1 MKQLLLLLFFVIT
14 VSTYAQES
22 SLRIF
27 YGFADAELLEGKD
40 LDGVSNSEVENLFEL
55 GMEYTIPISAKLSI
69 VPGLTYTK
77 TDLKT
82 SSRLYYDL
90 LSSYHDEGNDTQPA
104 PQLEKIE
111 ILSIPILVEFSF
123 WNYFFVNGG
132 PVLSFQLNDNII
144 NSQEGI
150 GYHLGFGGQYNFG
163 DFFVFANPYF
173 KQFGT
178 IDFKDENR
186 DRNLSQFGVHVGLG
200 YQF

>member
-1 MKQLLLLLFFVIT
+1 MNQLLLFLFSVIT
-14 VSTYAQES
+14 VSTYAQKS

-27 YGFADAELLEGKD
+27 YGFADAELLESED

-77 TDLKT
+77 TDLQT
-82 SSRLYYDL
+82 SSTLYYDL
-90 LSSYHDEGNDTQPA
+90 LSSYYNESNYTQPA
-104 PQLEKIE
+104 PLLEEIE
-111 ILSIPILVEFSF
+111 LLSIPILVEFSF

-132 PVLSFQLNDNII
+132 PVVSFQLNDNNI

-173 KQFGT
+173 KQFST

-186 DRNLSQFGVHVGLG
+186 DLNLSQFGVHVGLG